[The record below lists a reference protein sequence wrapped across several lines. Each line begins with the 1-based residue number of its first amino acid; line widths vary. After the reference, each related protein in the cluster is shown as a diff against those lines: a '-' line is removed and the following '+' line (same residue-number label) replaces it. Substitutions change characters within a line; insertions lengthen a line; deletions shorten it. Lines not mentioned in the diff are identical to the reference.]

1 MTTLEFSRLTGDSG
15 VHKAHSWTVSLLCH
29 VLVVGCAIALMAEIE
44 KPVLLDSFQ
53 WEVSMVESPSPVES
67 APPEKPPAKPVGQ
80 PPNPLVKPVTP
91 IQQTVQPTVHDV
103 AVPVETVQAVQQA
116 TQDPVTRAVSSRQEL
131 MMEQAPLQPTAVSPV
146 ERVEQ
151 IHERTEEVVEA
162 GPSMIEH
169 RAVQQRLVQYRQTQT
184 DYGWLRNA
192 LWGRI
197 EELKRYPAEARAN
210 HWEGKVVVEVVI
222 RDDGEVVGIKISE
235 SSGRAILDQEALTVM
250 RRASPLK
257 LKHSLKRPSVT
268 LLVPIIYKL
277 DG

>member
-1 MTTLEFSRLTGDSG
+1 MTTLEFTQLIGSSG
-15 VHKAHSWTVSLLCH
+15 PHKAHSWTVSLMCH
-29 VLVVGCAIALMAEIE
+29 VLAVGCAIALMAEIE
-44 KPVLLDSFQ
+44 KPALPDSFR
-53 WEVSMVESPSPVES
+53 WEVSMVESPAPVQ
-67 APPEKPPAKPVGQ
+67 PVLPEALSTKPVVQ
-80 PPNPLVKPVTP
+80 PPQPLVKPVTP
-91 IQQTVQPTVHDV
+91 IQQTVQPAVHDV
-103 AVPVETVQAVQQA
+103 AVPMETVQQT
-116 TQDPVTRAVSSRQEL
+116 TQDAVTRMISSKQE
-131 MMEQAPLQPTAVSPV
+131 PTIEHTPSQSPV
-146 ERVEQ
+146 IASVEYAES
-151 IHERTEEVVEA
+151 IHERAEEVVQA
-162 GPSMIEH
+162 GPPMIEH

-197 EELKRYPAEARAN
+197 EELKRYPSEARTN

-257 LKHSLKRPSVT
+257 LKHSLGRPSVT
-268 LLVPIIYKL
+268 LLVPISYKL

>member
-1 MTTLEFSRLTGDSG
+1 
-15 VHKAHSWTVSLLCH
+15 
-29 VLVVGCAIALMAEIE
+29 
-44 KPVLLDSFQ
+44 
-53 WEVSMVESPSPVES
+53 
-67 APPEKPPAKPVGQ
+67 
-80 PPNPLVKPVTP
+80 
-91 IQQTVQPTVHDV
+91 
-103 AVPVETVQAVQQA
+103 
-116 TQDPVTRAVSSRQEL
+116 
-131 MMEQAPLQPTAVSPV
+131 MEQAPLLPTAVSPV

>member
-1 MTTLEFSRLTGDSG
+1 MTTLEFTQLIGNSG
-15 VHKAHSWTVSLLCH
+15 PHKAHSWTVSLMCH
-29 VLVVGCAIALMAEIE
+29 VLAVGCAVALMTEID
-44 KPVLLDSFQ
+44 KPALPDSFR
-53 WEVSMVESPSPVES
+53 WEVSMVESPAPIEP
-67 APPEKPPAKPVGQ
+67 APPEALPTKPVVH
-80 PPNPLVKPVTP
+80 PPHPLVKPVTP
-91 IQQTVQPTVHDV
+91 IQQTVQTAVYDV
-103 AVPVETVQAVQQA
+103 PLPVETVQQT
-116 TQDPVTRAVSSRQEL
+116 TQDAVTRVISSKQVPMIAHTPSQSPVTASLEYA
-131 MMEQAPLQPTAVSPV
+131 EP
-146 ERVEQ
+146 
-151 IHERTEEVVEA
+151 IHERAEEVVQTS
-162 GPSMIEH
+162 PSMIEH

-257 LKHSLKRPSVT
+257 LKHSLGRPSVT
-268 LLVPIIYKL
+268 LLVPISYKL